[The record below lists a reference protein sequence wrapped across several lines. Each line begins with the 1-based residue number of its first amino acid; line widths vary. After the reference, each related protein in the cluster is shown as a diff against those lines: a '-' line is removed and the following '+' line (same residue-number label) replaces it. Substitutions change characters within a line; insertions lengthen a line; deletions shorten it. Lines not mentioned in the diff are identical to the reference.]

1 MLELQTK
8 GGKKDCEYNELFEIE
23 QGIKKALQK
32 MPTSYSD
39 GKYLLGRKL
48 NTCGQIINSWTLN
61 FMLVLS
67 WCGVPVWCA

>member
-48 NTCGQIINSWTLN
+48 NTCGQIINS
-61 FMLVLS
+61 
-67 WCGVPVWCA
+67 